1 MLNDAE
7 KQELRRI
14 VDKFVEQRRCF
25 RPFHPDEVMKEVRRF
40 NRVEDELEDVEPVE
54 VRPRFQL

>member
-7 KQELRRI
+7 KQELKRI

-25 RPFHPDEVMKEVRRF
+25 RPIHPDEVIKEVKSL
-40 NRVEDELEDVEPVE
+40 NATDDGAEESETVEAS
-54 VRPRFQL
+54 PRFQL